1 MNLIYALFPFAVL
14 AAWLGG
20 AKLVLWAMGNK
31 KHKALRW

>member
-20 AKLVLWAMGNK
+20 AKLFLMARGDKRHNW
-31 KHKALRW
+31 LRW